1 MSHFGF
7 SLLAKNNHLELKL
20 TDIEIKLNDK
30 DSETINLREKIS
42 YLEQEMTQYI
52 EVAKRYQDNCEK
64 LEAKIDTLSRSGD
77 EVRDIHRNQLQDLEI
92 RLSNAK
98 KNEDLLRED
107 NRKLQ
112 DDFAKVIWMFSQ
124 RFACTGLDNKFPF
137 NQAVE
142 SLKVSDTTE
151 SQIDNLR
158 QQLDIESS
166 RAESL
171 EKQKKSMQETVASLA
186 EREVRR

>member
-1 MSHFGF
+1 MLSGKKSKDPVNIGFLF

-52 EVAKRYQDNCEK
+52 EVGKRYQDNCEK
-64 LEAKIDTLSRSGD
+64 LEAKIDALTRSGD

-112 DDFAKVIWMFSQ
+112 DDFAKVVG
-124 RFACTGLDNKFPF
+124 CTVYQKLTCGGVLMINHF
-137 NQAVE
+137 
-142 SLKVSDTTE
+142 LGCG
-151 SQIDNLR
+151 I
-158 QQLDIESS
+158 
-166 RAESL
+166 AES
-171 EKQKKSMQETVASLA
+171 ERYSWKSD
-186 EREVRR
+186 